1 MHVVAVLQYYTTD
14 RHSDTC
20 RHQDILTRL
29 PSAWKITVLTSGAYL
44 DEEDVRWHADHHPNI
59 RLVVAPI
66 AYRNEMGR
74 LGRLW
79 AFLRFMWFVMRY
91 RTSAPVDHVLAS
103 STPLTVGWLGR
114 YLSRKWDVPWTFEVR
129 DLWPDFPIQM
139 GMIPL
144 ASVQRWLYRLER
156 SLYASATNIIAL
168 SPGQAR
174 AVAQRTTTP
183 VTMCYQGTLW
193 ARRAQGVSRRER
205 FSVLYAGMLGRA
217 NGVDRLLGLVHEL
230 EQQED
235 VELFIAGQGWGAGR
249 ISAACASSQQ
259 SHFLGSLP
267 RRELSPWF
275 ARVHA
280 SLVLFEQLPV
290 LGTNAPAKFFDS
302 LAHGTPVL
310 IVNDGWMREETV
322 REGAGWYVPPEAS
335 LFAQVMRISDDR
347 ADWQARSE
355 AAAAWADR
363 EFKREGH
370 VAVYQQA
377 LEVGRP

>member
-29 PSAWKITVLTSGAYL
+29 PRTWTITVLTSSAYL
-44 DEEDVRWHADHHPNI
+44 DQEDVRWHADNHPNI

-66 AYRNEMGR
+66 PYRNDMGSFGR
-74 LGRLW
+74 LM
-79 AFLRFMWFVMRY
+79 AFVRFMRFVMRY
-91 RTSAPVDHVLAS
+91 PVSPPVDHVFAS

-114 YLSRKWDVPWTFEVR
+114 YCARKWRVPWTFEVR

-139 GMIPL
+139 GMIPF
-144 ASVQRWLYRLER
+144 AWMQRWLYRQER
-156 SLYASATNIIAL
+156 SIYASATNIIAL

-193 ARRAQGVSRRER
+193 ARRALGVSRRAR

-217 NGVDRLLGLVHEL
+217 NGVERLLGLVRDL
-230 EQQED
+230 EQQDE
-235 VELFIAGQGWGAGR
+235 VALFIAGQGWGADR
-249 ISAACASSQQ
+249 VSAACASSRQ
-259 SHFLGSLP
+259 SQFLGSLP

-302 LAHGTPVL
+302 LAHGTPVV
-310 IVNDGWMREETV
+310 IVNDGWMREEIH
-322 REGAGWYVPPEAS
+322 REGAGWYVPPEGS
-335 LFAQVMRISDDR
+335 LYEQLVRISGDP
-347 ADWQARSE
+347 ADWTSRSQ
-355 AAAAWADR
+355 AAAAWAARD
-363 EFKREGH
+363 FPREGH
-370 VAVYQQA
+370 VTVYQEAFQA
-377 LEVGRP
+377 GRT